1 MADSNRVIL
10 ATLSRFVKDK
20 LEHAY
25 MFKQTLTKKI
35 KETATVEYN
44 SSGLDR
50 RWTIKKSRNPN
61 FESFSNFE
69 QLDVTAVDNTVN
81 AELDYGQ
88 YRNHDFLPYKE
99 KLQNKGAETQI
110 FDLYRQ
116 KVTDLVEDSAL
127 DLHIQM
133 WSGAGTAETM
143 VGLETAL
150 PDTNFTNKTYAG
162 IAFTGNTFWQPYQVN
177 LDGFAASNFRTDGL
191 IGIEDMK
198 LNCTH
203 DDGSGGPTWGI
214 TTRTAYEYLGR
225 LHSTNERYA
234 AETVRKMGGTGLMVH
249 DMEIVW
255 DSQAT
260 SGLVRLMNSKFIELL
275 FMTGSI
281 FDTDTEEKK
290 SPPGT
295 LFHLLCY
302 PLLRIK
308 QPRYFSIGHGAD

>member
-1 MADSNRVIL
+1 MADSNRVVI
-10 ATLSRFVKDK
+10 ATLSRYVKS

-25 MFKQTLTKKI
+25 LFNTRLTQKI
-35 KETATVEYN
+35 KETGTVEYD

-50 RWTIKKSRNPN
+50 KWPIKKSRNPN
-61 FESFSNFE
+61 WESFGSFE
-69 QLDVTAVDNTVN
+69 KINVTAVDNTVM
-81 AELDYGQ
+81 AELEYGQ
-88 YRNHDFLPYKE
+88 YRNKDFLPYKE
-99 KLQNKGAETQI
+99 RLQNKGSESQI

-116 KVTDLVEDSAL
+116 KVDDLTMDSSQ
-127 DLHIQM
+127 DLHIEM
-133 WSGAGTAETM
+133 WRGSGSSDTM

-150 PDTNFTNKTYAG
+150 PDTNFTNKSYAG

-191 IGIEDMK
+191 IGLEDMK

-203 DDGSGGPTWGI
+203 EPGSGSPTWGI
-214 TTRTAYEYLGR
+214 TTRTAFEYLGR
-225 LHSTNERYA
+225 LHSSNERYA
-234 AETVRKMGGTGLMVH
+234 AETTRKMGGTGIVVH

-255 DSQAT
+255 DPEAT
-260 SGLVRLMNSKFIELL
+260 SGLVRLMNSKYIELL
-275 FMTGSI
+275 FMTDGI
-281 FDTDTEEKK
+281 FKTDTEETK

-308 QPRYFSIGHGAD
+308 QPRYFAIGHGAD